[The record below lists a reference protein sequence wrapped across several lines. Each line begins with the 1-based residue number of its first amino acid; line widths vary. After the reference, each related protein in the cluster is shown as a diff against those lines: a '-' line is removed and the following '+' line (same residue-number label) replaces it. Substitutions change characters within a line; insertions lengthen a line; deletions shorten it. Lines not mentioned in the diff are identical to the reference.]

1 VFVAGEGVH
10 FRRGRALRERA
21 FVAGGRR
28 VFIARGRRASV
39 ARGRRPFVA
48 RGRRLFIAGGE
59 EAACRRREEAFRRLM
74 NCTSCKRGGKEEL
87 GKNEKFSH

>member
-10 FRRGRALRERA
+10 FRRGRASQERA

-28 VFIARGRRASV
+28 VFITGGRRASI

-48 RGRRLFIAGGE
+48 GGE
-59 EAACRRREEAFRRLM
+59 EAAHHRREEAFRQLM
-74 NCTSCKRGGKEEL
+74 NCTSCRRGGKEEL